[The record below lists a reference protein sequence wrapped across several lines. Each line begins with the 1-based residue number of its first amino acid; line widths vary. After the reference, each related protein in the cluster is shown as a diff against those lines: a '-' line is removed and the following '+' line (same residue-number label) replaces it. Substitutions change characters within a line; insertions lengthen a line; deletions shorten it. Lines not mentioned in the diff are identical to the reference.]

1 MDDGKCIL
9 EIRGSS
15 SFYPDKIYIIKQK
28 NYSLLEDYDKRKLFD
43 IEKYSEREGKVII
56 RKKTYTARF

>member
-1 MDDGKCIL
+1 MMGNVFKH
-9 EIRGSS
+9 
-15 SFYPDKIYIIKQK
+15 K
-28 NYSLLEDYDKRKLFD
+28 NYSLLEDYDKRNLFD